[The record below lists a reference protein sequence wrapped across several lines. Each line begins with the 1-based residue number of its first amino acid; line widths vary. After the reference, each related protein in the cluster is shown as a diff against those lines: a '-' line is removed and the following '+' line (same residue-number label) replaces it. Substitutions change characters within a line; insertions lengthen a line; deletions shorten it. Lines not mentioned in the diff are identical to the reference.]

1 MQKRHKNHTYKNV
14 KNTRALSSAKSG
26 GYKSYEKGISLKS
39 LIFRKKYKV
48 EKGFYKVKH
57 HKNSYKI
64 DDFKAE
70 IIKDYENKL
79 ESLTEKYVD
88 LIN

>member
-1 MQKRHKNHTYKNV
+1 MQKRNKNHTYKNV

-48 EKGFYKVKH
+48 EKGF
-57 HKNSYKI
+57 
-64 DDFKAE
+64 
-70 IIKDYENKL
+70 L
-79 ESLTEKYVD
+79 QG
-88 LIN
+88 